1 MRLVDRHIIN
11 RTHQYWR
18 VCDQLAFKSKN
29 LYNLA
34 NYCCRQHFFK
44 CGKSL
49 DLTKLYHATKNSD
62 AYRALPTKVS
72 KQIIKCLVATWRG
85 YFQAIKEWLKHPQK
99 FLGKPK
105 IPKYKNKNQGR
116 NVVIYSKES
125 VYKAPLKDGICHL
138 SMSEI
143 KIPVVVETVIE
154 VRIVPATSCYIIE
167 VVYEKTNQPQ
177 IHSRYVAGIDLG
189 IDRLVA
195 LSTNK
200 PGVKPMLVNG
210 QPLKSVNQLY
220 NKRKAKYQSRLIG
233 PKTTSRKI
241 EALTYHRNRFVE
253 NYLHNTSKLV
263 VNYLVT
269 NRIGTVVIG
278 KNDNWKQGANIGKKN
293 NQNFTQIPHYK
304 LIQQITYKCQLA
316 GVKVIETEESYT
328 SKTSAVDLEK
338 PCKHETYLGRRVHR
352 GLFRSATGKVI
363 NADIN
368 GSLQIIRKKFPGAFS
383 AEGIVSCAV
392 QPILVNPISRS

>member
-18 VCDQLAFKSKN
+18 VCDELAFKSKN

-34 NYCCRQHFFK
+34 NYYCRQHFFK
-44 CGKSL
+44 CSKSL

-85 YFQAIKEWLKHPQK
+85 YFQAIKEWSKHPEK

-105 IPKYKNKNQGR
+105 IPKYKDKTKGR

-125 VYKAPLKDGICHL
+125 VYKAPLLDGICHL
-138 SMSEI
+138 SMSDI

-167 VVYEKTNQPQ
+167 VVYEKALQPQ
-177 IHSRYVAGIDLG
+177 IHSTYVAGIDLG

-210 QPLKSVNQLY
+210 KPLKSVNQLY
-220 NKRKAKYQSRLIG
+220 NKRKAKYQSYLKGNR
-233 PKTTSRKI
+233 KTSRKI
-241 EALTYHRNRFVE
+241 EALSYHRNRFVE

-269 NRIGTVVIG
+269 NNIGTVVIG
-278 KNDNWKQGANIGKKN
+278 KNDNWKQGTNIGKKN
-293 NQNFTQIPHYK
+293 NQNFTQIPHDK
-304 LIQQITYKCQLA
+304 LLKQITYKCQLA
-316 GVKVIETEESYT
+316 GIKVIETEESYT
-328 SKTSAVDLEK
+328 SKTSAVDLEQ
-338 PCKHETYLGRRVHR
+338 PIKHETYRGKRVKR
-352 GLFRSATGKVI
+352 GLFRSGTGIVI

-368 GSLQIIRKKFPGAFS
+368 GSLQIIRKKFPGVFT

-392 QPILVNPISRS
+392 QPVLVNPISR

>member
-11 RTHQYWR
+11 RTHQYWAC
-18 VCDQLAFKSKN
+18 CDELAFKSKN

-34 NYCCRQHFFK
+34 NYYCRQHFF
-44 CGKSL
+44 CTGHSL
-49 DLTKLYHATKNSD
+49 DLTKLYHTTKDSD

-85 YFQAIKEWLKHPQK
+85 YFQAIKEWSKHPEK

-105 IPKYKNKNQGR
+105 IPKYKNKTQGR

-125 VYKAPLKDGICHL
+125 VYRASLKDGICHL

-167 VVYEKTNQPQ
+167 VVYEKTLQPQ
-177 IHSRYVAGIDLG
+177 IHSTYVAGIDLG
-189 IDRLVA
+189 VDRLVA

-210 QPLKSVNQLY
+210 KPLKSVNQLY
-220 NKRKAKYQSRLIG
+220 NKRKAKYQSHLKGNR
-233 PKTTSRKI
+233 KTSRKI

-263 VNYLVT
+263 VEYLTT
-269 NRIGTVVIG
+269 NNIGTVVIG

-304 LIQQITYKCQLA
+304 LIQQITYKCQLV
-316 GVKVIETEESYT
+316 GVKVIET
-328 SKTSAVDLEK
+328 ARLL
-338 PCKHETYLGRRVHR
+338 H
-352 GLFRSATGKVI
+352 
-363 NADIN
+363 
-368 GSLQIIRKKFPGAFS
+368 Q
-383 AEGIVSCAV
+383 
-392 QPILVNPISRS
+392 

>member
-11 RTHQYWR
+11 RTHNFWR
-18 VCDQLAFKSKN
+18 VCDELAFKSKN

-34 NYCCRQHFFK
+34 NYYCRQHFFK
-44 CGKSL
+44 FSKSL
-49 DLTKLYHATKNSD
+49 DLTKLYHATKDSD
-62 AYRALPTKVS
+62 AYRSLPTKVS

-85 YFQAIKEWLKHPQK
+85 YFQAIKEWSKHPGK

-105 IPKYKNKNQGR
+105 IPKYKDKTKGR

-138 SMSEI
+138 SMSDL
-143 KIPVVVETVIE
+143 KIPVVVDTVIE
-154 VRIVPATSCYIIE
+154 VRIVPATGCYVIE
-167 VVYEKTNQPQ
+167 VVYEKKYVAQ
-177 IHSRYVAGIDLG
+177 INSKYVAGIDLG

-195 LSTNK
+195 LATNK
-200 PGVKPMLVNG
+200 PGVKPLLVNG
-210 QPLKSVNQLY
+210 KPLKSVNQLY
-220 NKRKAKYQSRLIG
+220 NKRKAKYQSHLKGNR
-233 PKTTSRKI
+233 KTSRKI
-241 EALTYHRNRFVE
+241 EALSYHRNRFVE

-269 NRIGTVVIG
+269 NNIGTVVIG

-316 GVKVIETEESYT
+316 GIKVIETEESYT
-328 SKTSAVDLEK
+328 SKTSALDLEL
-338 PCKHETYLGRRVHR
+338 PCKHELYVGKRVKR
-352 GLFRSATGKVI
+352 GLFRSSTGKAI

-368 GSLQIIRKKFPGAFS
+368 GSIQIIRKKFPEAFS

-392 QPILVNPISRS
+392 QPVLVNPISR

>member
-11 RTHQYWR
+11 RIHNFWR

-34 NYCCRQHFFK
+34 NYYCRQHFFK

-49 DLTKLYHATKNSD
+49 DLTKLYHATKDSD

-85 YFQAIKEWLKHPQK
+85 YFQAIKEWSKRPEK

-105 IPKYKNKNQGR
+105 IPKYKDKTKGR

-138 SMSEI
+138 SMSDI

-167 VVYEKTNQPQ
+167 VVYEKTLQPQ
-177 IHSRYVAGIDLG
+177 INSRYVAGIDLG

-200 PGVKPMLVNG
+200 PGVKPMLING
-210 QPLKSVNQLY
+210 KPLKSVNQLY
-220 NKRKAKYQSRLIG
+220 NKRKAKYQSHLKGNR
-233 PKTTSRKI
+233 KTSRKI

-263 VNYLVT
+263 VEYLTT
-269 NRIGTVVIG
+269 NNIGTVVIG
-278 KNDNWKQGANIGKKN
+278 KNDNWKQSANIGKKN
-293 NQNFTQIPHYK
+293 NQNFTQIPHDK
-304 LIQQITYKCQLA
+304 LIKQITYKCQLA
-316 GVKVIETEESYT
+316 GIKVIETEESYT
-328 SKTSAVDLEK
+328 SKTSAVDLEQ
-338 PCKHETYLGRRVHR
+338 PIKHETYRGKRVKR
-352 GLFRSATGKVI
+352 GLFRSGTGIVI

-368 GSLQIIRKKFPGAFS
+368 GSLQIIRKKFPECFT

-392 QPILVNPISRS
+392 QPILVNPISR

>member
-1 MRLVDRHIIN
+1 MIVVDRHIIR
-11 RTHQYWR
+11 RTHNFWR
-18 VCDQLAFKSKN
+18 VCDELAFKSKN

-34 NYCCRQHFFK
+34 NYHCRQHFFTT
-44 CGKSL
+44 GKSL
-49 DLTKLYHATKNSD
+49 SLTRLYHATKDSD

-85 YFQAIKEWLKHPQK
+85 YFQAIKEWSKHPGR

-105 IPKYKNKNQGR
+105 IPKYKDKTKGR

-125 VYKAPLKDGICHL
+125 VYRASLKDGICHL

-143 KIPVVVETVIE
+143 KIPVVVDTVIE
-154 VRIVPATSCYIIE
+154 VRIVPATGCYVIE
-167 VVYEKTNQPQ
+167 VVYEKKSVAQ
-177 IHSRYVAGIDLG
+177 INSKYVAGIDLG

-200 PGVKPMLVNG
+200 PGVKPLLVNG
-210 QPLKSVNQLY
+210 KPLKSVNQLY
-220 NKRKAKYQSRLIG
+220 NKRKAKYQSHLKGNR
-233 PKTTSRKI
+233 KSSRKI

-269 NRIGTVVIG
+269 NNIGTVVIG
-278 KNDNWKQGANIGKKN
+278 KNDNWKQSANIGKKN
-293 NQNFTQIPHYK
+293 NQNFAKIPHYK

-316 GVKVIETEESYT
+316 GIKVIETEESYT
-328 SKTSAVDLEK
+328 SKTSALDLEL
-338 PCKHETYLGRRVHR
+338 PCKHELYVGKRVKR
-352 GLFRSATGKVI
+352 GLFRSSTGKAI

-368 GSLQIIRKKFPGAFS
+368 GSIQIIRKKFPEAFS

-392 QPILVNPISRS
+392 QPVLVNPISR

>member
-34 NYCCRQHFFK
+34 NYYCRQHFFK

-62 AYRALPTKVS
+62 VYRALPTKVS

-85 YFQAIKEWLKHPQK
+85 YFQAIKEWSQHPGK

-105 IPKYKNKNQGR
+105 IPKYKDKTKGR

-125 VYKAPLKDGICHL
+125 VYKVPLKDGICHL

-154 VRIVPATSCYIIE
+154 VRIVPATACYIIE

-177 IHSRYVAGIDLG
+177 IHSTSVAGIDLG

-195 LSTNK
+195 LSTNQ
-200 PGVKPMLVNG
+200 PGVKPLLING
-210 QPLKSVNQLY
+210 KPLKSVNQLY
-220 NKRKAKYQSRLIG
+220 NKRKAKYQSHLKGNR
-233 PKTTSRKI
+233 KTSRKI

-263 VNYLVT
+263 VEYLTT
-269 NRIGTVVIG
+269 NNIGTVVIG
-278 KNDNWKQGANIGKKN
+278 KNDNWKQGANMGKKN

-304 LIQQITYKCQLA
+304 LIQQITYKCQLV

-328 SKTSAVDLEK
+328 SKTSAIDLEK
-338 PCKHETYLGRRVHR
+338 PRCHENYVGKRVKR

-368 GSLQIIRKKFPGAFS
+368 GSLQIIRKKFPGAFTV
-383 AEGIVSCAV
+383 EGIVSCAV
-392 QPILVNPISRS
+392 QPVLVNPISR

>member
-11 RTHQYWR
+11 RTHNFWR
-18 VCDQLAFKSKN
+18 GCDQLAFKSKN

-34 NYCCRQHFFK
+34 NYYCRQHFFK

-49 DLTKLYHATKNSD
+49 DLTKLYHATKDSD

-85 YFQAIKEWLKHPQK
+85 YFQAIKEWSKRPEK

-105 IPKYKNKNQGR
+105 IPKYKDKTKGR

-138 SMSEI
+138 SMSDI

-167 VVYEKTNQPQ
+167 VVYEKTLQPQ
-177 IHSRYVAGIDLG
+177 INSRYVAGIDLG

-200 PGVKPMLVNG
+200 PGVKPMLING
-210 QPLKSVNQLY
+210 KPLKSVNQLY
-220 NKRKAKYQSRLIG
+220 NKRKAKYQSHLKGNR
-233 PKTTSRKI
+233 KTSRKI

-263 VNYLVT
+263 VEYLTT
-269 NRIGTVVIG
+269 NNIGTVVIG
-278 KNDNWKQGANIGKKN
+278 KNDNWKQSANIGKKN
-293 NQNFTQIPHYK
+293 NQNFTQIPHDK
-304 LIQQITYKCQLA
+304 LIKQITYKCQLA
-316 GVKVIETEESYT
+316 GIKVIETEESYT
-328 SKTSAVDLEK
+328 SKTSAVDLEQ
-338 PCKHETYLGRRVHR
+338 PIKHETYRGKRVKR
-352 GLFRSATGKVI
+352 GLFRSGIGIVI

-368 GSLQIIRKKFPGAFS
+368 GSLQIIRKKFPEAFT

-392 QPILVNPISRS
+392 QPILVNPISR